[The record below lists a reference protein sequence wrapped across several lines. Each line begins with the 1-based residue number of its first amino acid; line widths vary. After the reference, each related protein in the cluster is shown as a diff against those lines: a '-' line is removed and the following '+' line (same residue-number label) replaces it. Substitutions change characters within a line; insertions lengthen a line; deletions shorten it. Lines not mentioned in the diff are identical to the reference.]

1 MQAFKSIVL
10 ATLIFI
16 FGCAGISQKSRI
28 DQFESMSEEYSQALR
43 RSEFKTAFQFLDPA
57 IRESHMEDT
66 RYSKVRVVQHLA
78 KHIKISP
85 DAKEIRED
93 VELQYY
99 FIDRN
104 VLHTSNYQE
113 LWRYSETNHVWL
125 LQTALPIF

>member
-1 MQAFKSIVL
+1 MQVFKPIIL
-10 ATLIFI
+10 TAIIFL
-16 FGCAGISQKSRI
+16 FGCAGISQNTRI
-28 DQFESMSEEYSQALR
+28 DQFQSMSEDYSQALR

-57 IRESHMEDT
+57 IRKSHMDDP

-78 KHIKISP
+78 KSIKISP

-99 FIDRN
+99 FIDRS
-104 VLHTSNYQE
+104 VLHTANYQE

-125 LQTALPIF
+125 LETALPIF